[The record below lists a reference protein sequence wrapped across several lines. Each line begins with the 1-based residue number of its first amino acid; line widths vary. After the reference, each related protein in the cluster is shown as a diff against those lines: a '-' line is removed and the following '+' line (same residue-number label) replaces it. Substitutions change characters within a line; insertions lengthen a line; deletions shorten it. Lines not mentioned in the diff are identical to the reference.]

1 MSEMS
6 MFDYISGITIGSI
19 AAEMAT
25 APDSSFLEPLTAMIV
40 YGLLTAFL
48 AFITGKNMKIRHF
61 ISGSPYILFND
72 GHLYEGNFKKGH
84 IDLSEFLVQC
94 RLNGFFDLKELQ
106 TAILEENGRISFL
119 A

>member
-1 MSEMS
+1 
-6 MFDYISGITIGSI
+6 
-19 AAEMAT
+19 
-25 APDSSFLEPLTAMIV
+25 
-40 YGLLTAFL
+40 
-48 AFITGKNMKIRHF
+48 MKIRRF

-106 TAILEENGRISFL
+106 TAILDGTGMYSLWIIKTGDITVSGAKATTSRR
-119 A
+119 